1 LEGRLGKYIV
11 IRLLQAL
18 LVLLGLSLLIFF
30 IARVM
35 PGDPARVAL
44 GSLATHEQ
52 VQNLREEM
60 HLDKP
65 FPVQYYFWLRSVLKG
80 DLGRSLYTRRPV
92 TTDLKA
98 YIPATLEL
106 ILFSLLISLVIGQI
120 TGVLAGYFRNSWFDG
135 LSRLISYIGVA
146 APPFVVAIFL
156 LLIFTYVL
164 NLTPAV
170 GRLALE
176 QRPPPQITGFLI
188 FDSLIAG
195 KFDIA
200 LEAIKHIFLPAASLA
215 VANIAQESRITR
227 TSLAENLQKDYVTA
241 HIVYGIPTR
250 SITFK
255 YLLRPSLIPT
265 VSVMGLD
272 FAFQLSNAFL
282 VELVFMWPGF
292 SRYAVTVMLNK
303 DLNAIVAVVLV
314 IGVAFSV
321 VNVIVD
327 IVVSFLDPRVRLQRA
342 EG

>member
-1 LEGRLGKYIV
+1 MGKYIV
-11 IRLLQAL
+11 LRLLQSL
-18 LVLLGLSLLIFF
+18 FVLFGLSLLIFF

-65 FPVQYYFWLRSVLKG
+65 FPVQYYFWLRSLLRG

-92 TTDLKA
+92 TMDLKA

-106 ILFSLLISLVIGQI
+106 ILISFLMSLVIGQV
-120 TGVLAGYFRNSWFDG
+120 TGVLAGYFRNSWFDS
-135 LSRLISYIGVA
+135 LSRLISYVGIA
-146 APPFVVAIFL
+146 TPAFAVAIFL
-156 LLIFTYVL
+156 LLFFTYIL

-170 GRLALE
+170 GRLSLAAA
-176 QRPPPQITGFLI
+176 PPPRITGFFI
-188 FDSLIAG
+188 FDSVIAG
-195 KFDIA
+195 KFGTA
-200 LEAIKHIFLPAASLA
+200 LEGLKHIFLPAASLA
-215 VANIAQESRITR
+215 VANIAQEGRITR
-227 TSLAENLQKDYVTA
+227 TSIAENLQKDYVIA
-241 HIVYGIPTR
+241 HTVYGIPR
-250 SITFK
+250 WSILFK

-265 VSVMGLD
+265 VSVMGLA
-272 FAFQLSNAFL
+272 FAYQLSNAFL

-327 IVVSFLDPRVRLQRA
+327 IVVSFLDPRVRLQRT
-342 EG
+342 GG

>member
-1 LEGRLGKYIV
+1 MGKYIAL
-11 IRLLQAL
+11 RLLQSL
-18 LVLLGLSLLIFF
+18 FVLFGLSLLIFF

-65 FPVQYYFWLRSVLKG
+65 FPVQYYFWLRSLLRG
-80 DLGRSLYTRRPV
+80 DLGKSLYTRRSV

-106 ILFSLLISLVIGQI
+106 ILISFIMSLVIGQV
-120 TGVLAGYFRNSWFDG
+120 TGVLAGYFRNSWFDS

-146 APPFVVAIFL
+146 TPAFAVAIFL
-156 LLIFTYVL
+156 LLFFTYIL
-164 NLTPAV
+164 NLAPAV
-170 GRLALE
+170 GRLSLAAA
-176 QRPPPQITGFLI
+176 PPPRITGFFIL
-188 FDSLIAG
+188 DSVIAG
-195 KFDIA
+195 KFGTA
-200 LEAIKHIFLPAASLA
+200 LEALKHIFLPAASLA
-215 VANIAQESRITR
+215 VANIAQEGRITR
-227 TSLAENLQKDYVTA
+227 TSIAENLQKDYVIA
-241 HIVYGIPTR
+241 HTVYGIPR
-250 SITFK
+250 WSILFK

-265 VSVMGLD
+265 VSVMGLA
-272 FAFQLSNAFL
+272 FAYQLSNAFL

-314 IGVAFSV
+314 IGVAFSL

-327 IVVSFLDPRVRLQRA
+327 IVVSFLDPRVRLQRT
-342 EG
+342 GG

>member
-1 LEGRLGKYIV
+1 MAKYI
-11 IRLLQAL
+11 ISRLLQSL
-18 LVLLGLSLLIFF
+18 FVLFGLSLLIFF

-65 FPVQYYFWLRSVLKG
+65 FPVQYYFWLRSLLRG
-80 DLGRSLYTRRPV
+80 DLGKSLYTRRPV

-106 ILFSLLISLVIGQI
+106 ILISFIMSLVIGQV

-146 APPFVVAIFL
+146 TPAFAVAIFFL
-156 LLIFTYVL
+156 LFFTYTL
-164 NLTPAV
+164 NLAPAV
-170 GRLALE
+170 GRLSLATV
-176 QRPPPQITGFLI
+176 PPPRITGFFIL
-188 FDSLIAG
+188 DSVIAG
-195 KFDIA
+195 KFGTA
-200 LEAIKHIFLPAASLA
+200 LEGLKHIFLPAASLA
-215 VANIAQESRITR
+215 VANIAQEGRITR
-227 TSLAENLQKDYVTA
+227 TSIAENLQKDYVIA
-241 HIVYGIPTR
+241 HTVYGIPR
-250 SITFK
+250 WSILFK

-265 VSVMGLD
+265 VSVMGLA
-272 FAFQLSNAFL
+272 FAYQLSNAFL

-314 IGVAFSV
+314 IGVAFFL

-327 IVVSFLDPRVRLQRA
+327 IVVSFLDPRIRLQRT
-342 EG
+342 GG

>member
-1 LEGRLGKYIV
+1 MAKYI
-11 IRLLQAL
+11 ISRLLQSL
-18 LVLLGLSLLIFF
+18 FVLFGLSLLIFF

-52 VQNLREEM
+52 VQNFREEM

-65 FPVQYYFWLRSVLKG
+65 FPVQYYFWLRSLLRG
-80 DLGRSLYTRRPV
+80 DLGKSLYTRRPV

-106 ILFSLLISLVIGQI
+106 ILISFIMSLVIGQV

-146 APPFVVAIFL
+146 TPAFAVAIFFL
-156 LLIFTYVL
+156 LFFTYTL
-164 NLTPAV
+164 NLAPAV
-170 GRLALE
+170 GRLSLATV
-176 QRPPPQITGFLI
+176 PPPRITGFFIL
-188 FDSLIAG
+188 DSVIAG
-195 KFDIA
+195 KFGTA
-200 LEAIKHIFLPAASLA
+200 LEGLKHIFLPAASLA
-215 VANIAQESRITR
+215 VANIAQEGRITR
-227 TSLAENLQKDYVTA
+227 TSIAENLQKDYVIA
-241 HIVYGIPTR
+241 HTVYGIPR
-250 SITFK
+250 WSILFK

-265 VSVMGLD
+265 VSVMGLA
-272 FAFQLSNAFL
+272 FAYQLSNAFL

-314 IGVAFSV
+314 IGVAFFL

-327 IVVSFLDPRVRLQRA
+327 IVVSFLDPRIRLQRT
-342 EG
+342 GG

>member
-1 LEGRLGKYIV
+1 LGKYIV
-11 IRLLQAL
+11 LRLLQSL
-18 LVLLGLSLLIFF
+18 FVLFGLSLLIFF

-65 FPVQYYFWLRSVLKG
+65 FPVQYYFWLKSLLRG

-106 ILFSLLISLVIGQI
+106 ILISFLMSLVIGQV
-120 TGVLAGYFRNSWFDG
+120 TGVLAGYFRNSWFDS
-135 LSRLISYIGVA
+135 LSRLISYVGIA
-146 APPFVVAIFL
+146 TPAFAVAIFL
-156 LLIFTYVL
+156 LLFFTYIL

-170 GRLALE
+170 GRLSLAAA
-176 QRPPPQITGFLI
+176 PPPRITGFFIL
-188 FDSLIAG
+188 DSVIAG
-195 KFDIA
+195 KFGTA
-200 LEAIKHIFLPAASLA
+200 LEGLRHIFLPAASLA
-215 VANIAQESRITR
+215 VANIAQEGRITR
-227 TSLAENLQKDYVTA
+227 TSIAENLQKDYVTA
-241 HIVYGIPTR
+241 HTVYGIPR
-250 SITFK
+250 WSILFK

-265 VSVMGLD
+265 VSVMGLA
-272 FAFQLSNAFL
+272 FAYQLSNAFL

-327 IVVSFLDPRVRLQRA
+327 IVVSFLDPRVRLQRT
-342 EG
+342 GG

>member
-1 LEGRLGKYIV
+1 MAKYI
-11 IRLLQAL
+11 ISRLLQSL
-18 LVLLGLSLLIFF
+18 FVLFGLSLLIFF

-65 FPVQYYFWLRSVLKG
+65 FPVQYYFWLRSLLRG
-80 DLGRSLYTRRPV
+80 DLGKSLYTRRPV

-106 ILFSLLISLVIGQI
+106 ILISFIMSLVIGQV

-146 APPFVVAIFL
+146 TPAFAVAIFFL
-156 LLIFTYVL
+156 LFFTYIL
-164 NLTPAV
+164 NLAPAV
-170 GRLALE
+170 GRLSLAAV
-176 QRPPPQITGFLI
+176 PPPRITGFFIL
-188 FDSLIAG
+188 DSVIAG
-195 KFDIA
+195 KFGTA
-200 LEAIKHIFLPAASLA
+200 LEGLKHIFLPAASLA
-215 VANIAQESRITR
+215 VANIAQEGRITR
-227 TSLAENLQKDYVTA
+227 TSIAENLQKDYVIA
-241 HIVYGIPTR
+241 HTVYGIPR
-250 SITFK
+250 WSILLK

-265 VSVMGLD
+265 VSVMGLA
-272 FAFQLSNAFL
+272 FAYQLSNAFL

-314 IGVAFSV
+314 IGVAFFL

-327 IVVSFLDPRVRLQRA
+327 IVVSFLDPRIRLQRT
-342 EG
+342 GG

>member
-1 LEGRLGKYIV
+1 LGKYIV
-11 IRLLQAL
+11 LRLLQSL
-18 LVLLGLSLLIFF
+18 FVLFGLSLLIFF

-52 VQNLREEM
+52 VQDLREEM
-60 HLDKP
+60 HLDKS
-65 FPVQYYFWLRSVLKG
+65 FPVQYYFWLRSLLRG

-106 ILFSLLISLVIGQI
+106 ILISFLMSLVIGQV
-120 TGVLAGYFRNSWFDG
+120 TGVLAGYFRNSWFDS
-135 LSRLISYIGVA
+135 LSRLISYVGIA
-146 APPFVVAIFL
+146 TPAFAVAIFL
-156 LLIFTYVL
+156 LLFFTYIL
-164 NLTPAV
+164 NLAPAV
-170 GRLALE
+170 GRLSLAAA
-176 QRPPPQITGFLI
+176 PPPRITGFFIL
-188 FDSLIAG
+188 DSVIAG
-195 KFDIA
+195 KFGTA
-200 LEAIKHIFLPAASLA
+200 LEGLKHIFLPAASLA
-215 VANIAQESRITR
+215 VANIAQEGRITR
-227 TSLAENLQKDYVTA
+227 TSIAENLQKDYVIA
-241 HIVYGIPTR
+241 HTVYGIPR
-250 SITFK
+250 WSILFK

-265 VSVMGLD
+265 VSVMGLA
-272 FAFQLSNAFL
+272 FAYQLSNAFL

-327 IVVSFLDPRVRLQRA
+327 IVVSFLDPRVRLQRT
-342 EG
+342 GG

>member
-1 LEGRLGKYIV
+1 MGKYIV
-11 IRLLQAL
+11 LRLLQSL
-18 LVLLGLSLLIFF
+18 FVLFGLSLLIFF

-52 VQNLREEM
+52 VQDLREEM
-60 HLDKP
+60 HLDKS
-65 FPVQYYFWLRSVLKG
+65 FPVQYYFWLRSLLRG

-106 ILFSLLISLVIGQI
+106 ILISFLMSLVIGQV
-120 TGVLAGYFRNSWFDG
+120 TGVLAGYFRNSWFDS
-135 LSRLISYIGVA
+135 LSRLISYVGIA
-146 APPFVVAIFL
+146 TPAFAVAIFL
-156 LLIFTYVL
+156 LLFFTYIL
-164 NLTPAV
+164 NLAPTV
-170 GRLALE
+170 GRLSLAAA
-176 QRPPPQITGFLI
+176 PPPRITGFFIL
-188 FDSLIAG
+188 DSVIAG
-195 KFDIA
+195 KFGTA
-200 LEAIKHIFLPAASLA
+200 LEGLKHIFLPAASLA

-227 TSLAENLQKDYVTA
+227 TSIAENLQKDYVIA
-241 HIVYGIPTR
+241 HTVYGIPR
-250 SITFK
+250 WSILFK

-265 VSVMGLD
+265 VSVMGLA
-272 FAFQLSNAFL
+272 FAYQLSNAFL

-327 IVVSFLDPRVRLQRA
+327 IVVSFLDPRVRLQRT
-342 EG
+342 GG

>member
-1 LEGRLGKYIV
+1 LGKYI
-11 IRLLQAL
+11 IQRLLQSIV
-18 LVLLGLSLLIFF
+18 VLFGLSLLIFF

-44 GSLATHEQ
+44 GSLATKEQ
-52 VQNLREEM
+52 VENLRKEM

-65 FPVQYYFWLRSVLKG
+65 FPVQYYFWITSVLRG
-80 DLGRSLYTRRPV
+80 DLGTSLYTRRPV

-106 ILFSLLISLVIGQI
+106 ILFSFLMSLVIGQV

-135 LSRLISYIGVA
+135 LSRLISYVGVA
-146 APPFVVAIFL
+146 TPAFVMAIFL
-156 LLIFTYVL
+156 LLVFTYVL

-170 GRLALE
+170 GRLSLGAT
-176 QRPPPQITGFLI
+176 PPPKITSFIIL
-188 FDSLIAG
+188 DSLIAG
-195 KFDIA
+195 EFATA
-200 LEAIKHIFLPAASLA
+200 LQALRHIVLPAASLA
-215 VANIAQESRITR
+215 VANIAQEGRITR
-227 TSLAENLQKDYVTA
+227 TSIAENLQKDYVMA
-241 HIVYGIPTR
+241 HVVYGIPTA
-250 SITFK
+250 STIFK

-265 VSVMGLD
+265 VSVMGLA
-272 FAFQLSNAFL
+272 FAYQLSYAFL

-314 IGVAFSV
+314 IGLAFSV

-327 IVVSFLDPRVRLQRA
+327 IVVSFLDPRVRLQRV
-342 EG
+342 GG

>member
-1 LEGRLGKYIV
+1 M
-11 IRLLQAL
+11 
-18 LVLLGLSLLIFF
+18 VLFGLSLLIFF

-44 GSLATHEQ
+44 GSLATKEQ
-52 VQNLREEM
+52 VEKLRKEM

-65 FPVQYYFWLRSVLKG
+65 FPVQYYFWLKSILRG
-80 DLGRSLYTRRPV
+80 DFGKSWYTRRPV

-106 ILFSLLISLVIGQI
+106 ILFSFLISLVIGQVM
-120 TGVLAGYFRNSWFDG
+120 GVLAGYFRNSWFDG

-146 APPFVVAIFL
+146 APPFVVAIFFL
-156 LLIFTYVL
+156 LTFTYIL

-170 GRLALE
+170 GRLRLGAT
-176 QRPPPQITGFLI
+176 PPPQLTSFIIL
-188 FDSLIAG
+188 DSLLAG
-195 KFDIA
+195 RFDITLQA
-200 LEAIKHIFLPAASLA
+200 LKHIVLPAASLA
-215 VANIAQESRITR
+215 LANIAQEGRITR
-227 TSLAENLQKDYVTA
+227 TSISENLQKDYVMA

-250 SITFK
+250 STIFK

-265 VSVMGLD
+265 VSVMGLA
-272 FAFQLSNAFL
+272 FAYQLTNAFL
-282 VELVFMWPGF
+282 VEVVFMWPGF

-321 VNVIVD
+321 VNIIVD
-327 IVVSFLDPRVRLQRA
+327 IIVSFLDPRVRLQK
-342 EG
+342 

>member
-1 LEGRLGKYIV
+1 MGKYI
-11 IRLLQAL
+11 ILRLLQSL
-18 LVLLGLSLLIFF
+18 FVLFGLSLLIFF

-65 FPVQYYFWLRSVLKG
+65 FPVQYYFWLRSLLRG
-80 DLGRSLYTRRPV
+80 DLGKSLYTRRPV

-106 ILFSLLISLVIGQI
+106 ILISFIMSLVIGQV
-120 TGVLAGYFRNSWFDG
+120 TGVLAGYFRNSWFDS

-146 APPFVVAIFL
+146 TPAFAVAIFL
-156 LLIFTYVL
+156 LLFFTYIL
-164 NLTPAV
+164 NLAPAV
-170 GRLALE
+170 GRLSLAAA
-176 QRPPPQITGFLI
+176 PPPRITGFFIL
-188 FDSLIAG
+188 DSVIAG
-195 KFDIA
+195 KFGTA
-200 LEAIKHIFLPAASLA
+200 LEALKHIFLPAASLA
-215 VANIAQESRITR
+215 VANIAQEGRITR
-227 TSLAENLQKDYVTA
+227 TSIAENLQKDYVIA
-241 HIVYGIPTR
+241 HTVYGIPR
-250 SITFK
+250 WSILFK

-265 VSVMGLD
+265 VSVMGLA
-272 FAFQLSNAFL
+272 FAYQLSNAFL

-314 IGVAFSV
+314 IGVAFFV

-327 IVVSFLDPRVRLQRA
+327 IVVSFLDPRVRLQRT
-342 EG
+342 GG

>member
-1 LEGRLGKYIV
+1 LGKYIAL
-11 IRLLQAL
+11 RLLQSL
-18 LVLLGLSLLIFF
+18 FVLFGLSLLIFF

-60 HLDKP
+60 HLDEP
-65 FPVQYYFWLRSVLKG
+65 FPVQYYFWLRSLLRG

-106 ILFSLLISLVIGQI
+106 ILISFLMSLVIGQV
-120 TGVLAGYFRNSWFDG
+120 TGVLAGYFRNSWFDS

-146 APPFVVAIFL
+146 TPAFAVAIFL
-156 LLIFTYVL
+156 LLFFTYIL
-164 NLTPAV
+164 NLAPTV
-170 GRLALE
+170 GRLSLAAA
-176 QRPPPQITGFLI
+176 PPPRITGFFIL
-188 FDSLIAG
+188 DSVIAG
-195 KFDIA
+195 KLGTA
-200 LEAIKHIFLPAASLA
+200 LEGLKHILLPAASLA
-215 VANIAQESRITR
+215 VANIAQEGRI
-227 TSLAENLQKDYVTA
+227 A
-241 HIVYGIPTR
+241 HTVYGIPR
-250 SITFK
+250 WSILFK

-265 VSVMGLD
+265 VSVMGLA
-272 FAFQLSNAFL
+272 FAYQLSNAFL

-314 IGVAFSV
+314 IGVAFSL

-327 IVVSFLDPRVRLQRA
+327 IVVSFLDPRVRLQRT
-342 EG
+342 GG

>member
-1 LEGRLGKYIV
+1 MGKYIV
-11 IRLLQAL
+11 LRLLQSL
-18 LVLLGLSLLIFF
+18 FVLFGLSLLIFF

-60 HLDKP
+60 HLDEP
-65 FPVQYYFWLRSVLKG
+65 FPVQYYFWLRSLLRG

-106 ILFSLLISLVIGQI
+106 ILISFLMSLVIGQV

-135 LSRLISYIGVA
+135 LSRLISYVGIA
-146 APPFVVAIFL
+146 TPAFAVAIFL
-156 LLIFTYVL
+156 LLFFTYIL

-170 GRLALE
+170 GRLSLAAV
-176 QRPPPQITGFLI
+176 PPPRITGFFI
-188 FDSLIAG
+188 FDSVIAG
-195 KFDIA
+195 KFGTA
-200 LEAIKHIFLPAASLA
+200 LEGLKHIFLPAASLA
-215 VANIAQESRITR
+215 VANIAQEGRITR
-227 TSLAENLQKDYVTA
+227 TSIAENLQKDYVTA
-241 HIVYGIPTR
+241 HTVYGIPR
-250 SITFK
+250 WSILFK

-265 VSVMGLD
+265 VSVMGLA
-272 FAFQLSNAFL
+272 FAYQLSNAFL

-314 IGVAFSV
+314 IGVAFSM

-327 IVVSFLDPRVRLQRA
+327 IVVSFLDPRVRLQRT
-342 EG
+342 GG

>member
-1 LEGRLGKYIV
+1 MGKYI
-11 IRLLQAL
+11 IQRLLQSIV
-18 LVLLGLSLLIFF
+18 VLFGLSLLIFF

-44 GSLATHEQ
+44 GSLATKEQ
-52 VQNLREEM
+52 VEKLSKEM

-65 FPVQYYFWLRSVLKG
+65 FPVQYYFWLKSILRG
-80 DLGRSLYTRRPV
+80 DLGKSWYTRRPV

-106 ILFSLLISLVIGQI
+106 ILFSFLISLVIGQV

-146 APPFVVAIFL
+146 APPFVVAIFFL
-156 LLIFTYVL
+156 LTFTYIL

-170 GRLALE
+170 GRLRLGAT
-176 QRPPPQITGFLI
+176 PPPQLTSFIIL
-188 FDSLIAG
+188 DSLLAG
-195 KFDIA
+195 RFDITLQA
-200 LEAIKHIFLPAASLA
+200 LKHIVLPAASLA
-215 VANIAQESRITR
+215 LANIAQEGRITR
-227 TSLAENLQKDYVTA
+227 TSISENLQKDYVTA

-250 SITFK
+250 STIFK

-265 VSVMGLD
+265 VSVMGLA
-272 FAFQLSNAFL
+272 FAYQLTNAFL
-282 VELVFMWPGF
+282 VEVVFMWPGF

-314 IGVAFSV
+314 IGIAFSV

-327 IVVSFLDPRVRLQRA
+327 IIVSFLDPRVRLQK
-342 EG
+342 

>member
-1 LEGRLGKYIV
+1 MGKYIV
-11 IRLLQAL
+11 LRLLQSL
-18 LVLLGLSLLIFF
+18 FVLFGLSLLIFF

-60 HLDKP
+60 HLDKS
-65 FPVQYYFWLRSVLKG
+65 FPVQYYFWLRSLLRG

-106 ILFSLLISLVIGQI
+106 ILISFLMSLVIGQV
-120 TGVLAGYFRNSWFDG
+120 TGVLAGYFRNSWFDS
-135 LSRLISYIGVA
+135 LSRLISYVGIA
-146 APPFVVAIFL
+146 TPAFAMAIFL
-156 LLIFTYVL
+156 LLFFTYIL
-164 NLTPAV
+164 NLAPTV
-170 GRLALE
+170 GRLSLAAA
-176 QRPPPQITGFLI
+176 PPPRITGFFIL
-188 FDSLIAG
+188 DSVIAG
-195 KFDIA
+195 KFGTA
-200 LEAIKHIFLPAASLA
+200 LEGLKHIFLPAASLA

-227 TSLAENLQKDYVTA
+227 TSIAENLQKDYVIA
-241 HIVYGIPTR
+241 HTVYGIPR
-250 SITFK
+250 WSILFK

-265 VSVMGLD
+265 VSVMGLA
-272 FAFQLSNAFL
+272 FAYQLSNAFL

-327 IVVSFLDPRVRLQRA
+327 IVVSFLDPRVRLQRT
-342 EG
+342 GG

>member
-1 LEGRLGKYIV
+1 MGKYI
-11 IRLLQAL
+11 IQRLLQSIV
-18 LVLLGLSLLIFF
+18 VLFGLSLLIFF

-44 GSLATHEQ
+44 GSLATKEQ
-52 VQNLREEM
+52 VENLRKEM

-65 FPVQYYFWLRSVLKG
+65 FPVQYYFWITSVLRG
-80 DLGRSLYTRRPV
+80 DLGTSLYTRRPV

-106 ILFSLLISLVIGQI
+106 ILFSFLMSLVIGQV

-135 LSRLISYIGVA
+135 LSRLISYVGVA
-146 APPFVVAIFL
+146 TPAFVMAIFL
-156 LLIFTYVL
+156 LLVFTYVL

-170 GRLALE
+170 GRLSLGA
-176 QRPPPQITGFLI
+176 PPPPKITSFIIL
-188 FDSLIAG
+188 DSLIAG
-195 KFDIA
+195 EFATA
-200 LEAIKHIFLPAASLA
+200 LQALRHIVLPAASLA
-215 VANIAQESRITR
+215 VANIAQEGRITR
-227 TSLAENLQKDYVTA
+227 TSIAENLQKDYVMA
-241 HIVYGIPTR
+241 HVVYGIPTA
-250 SITFK
+250 STIFK

-265 VSVMGLD
+265 VSVMGLA
-272 FAFQLSNAFL
+272 FAYQLSYAFL

-314 IGVAFSV
+314 IGLAFSV

-327 IVVSFLDPRVRLQRA
+327 IVVSFLDPRVRLQRV
-342 EG
+342 GG